1 MAMQSV
7 LRSLQVLE
15 AVAEHQPVRVGELTP
30 LLGLPKS
37 TVQRSLETLAE
48 AGWLRQVDGDLTR
61 WALTSRARSVVLR
74 SGGEDDL
81 REAALPPMQQLR
93 DAAGETAHLFVPT
106 GSYRVVAIERVDS
119 RRNVRTIIPL
129 GTVFPMVAS
138 SAGIAML
145 ARGPDEQVEAAI
157 AEAARAPDAP
167 SSEDL
172 EKAREQAAAVH
183 VKGYSC
189 RMGWDRDVM
198 GIGAAIMNH
207 LGEVAA
213 GVSIAIPLSRF
224 QYSGEAEWGKEVV
237 EAAAAIS
244 RSLGYSGG
252 DQPPAAQ
259 LAGP

>member
-7 LRSLQVLE
+7 LRSLAVLE

-61 WALTSRARSVVLR
+61 WALTSRAQSVVLR
-74 SGGEDDL
+74 SGGEVDL
-81 REAALPPMQQLR
+81 RECALPPMKRLR
-93 DAAGETAHLFVPT
+93 DAAGETTHLFVPT
-106 GSYRVVAIERVDS
+106 GSYQVVVIERVDC
-119 RRNVRTIIPL
+119 RRNVRTVIPL

-145 ARGPDEQVEAAI
+145 AHGRDEQVDAAI
-157 AEAARAPDAP
+157 EQASRSAGAP

-172 EKAREQAAAVH
+172 GKVRDQVAAVH
-183 VKGYSC
+183 TKGYSC
-189 RMGWDRDVM
+189 RLGWDRDVM
-198 GIGAAIMNH
+198 GIGAAIMDH
-207 LGEVAA
+207 RGEVTA
-213 GVSIAIPLSRF
+213 GVSVSIPLSRF
-224 QYSGEAEWGKEVV
+224 QYSNEAEWGRDVM

-244 RSLGYSGG
+244 RSLGYAA
-252 DQPPAAQ
+252 PPS
-259 LAGP
+259 

>member
-7 LRSLQVLE
+7 LRSLLVLE

-74 SGGEDDL
+74 SAGEDDL
-81 REAALPPMQQLR
+81 REAALPSMQQLR
-93 DAAGETAHLFVPT
+93 D
-106 GSYRVVAIERVDS
+106 
-119 RRNVRTIIPL
+119 
-129 GTVFPMVAS
+129 
-138 SAGIAML
+138 
-145 ARGPDEQVEAAI
+145 
-157 AEAARAPDAP
+157 
-167 SSEDL
+167 
-172 EKAREQAAAVH
+172 
-183 VKGYSC
+183 
-189 RMGWDRDVM
+189 
-198 GIGAAIMNH
+198 
-207 LGEVAA
+207 AA

-252 DQPPAAQ
+252 DQPPVRQ
-259 LAGP
+259 LTGP

>member
-7 LRSLQVLE
+7 LRSLAVLE

-61 WALTSRARSVVLR
+61 WALTSRAQSVVLR
-74 SGGEDDL
+74 SGGDADL
-81 REAALPPMQQLR
+81 REYALRPMQRLR
-93 DAAGETAHLFVPT
+93 DVAGETTHLFVPT
-106 GSYRVVAIERVDS
+106 GSYQVVVIERVDC
-119 RRNVRTIIPL
+119 RRNVRTVIPL
-129 GTVFPMVAS
+129 GTVFPMAAS

-145 ARGPDEQVEAAI
+145 AQGPDEQVETAI
-157 AEAARAPDAP
+157 AQAARAPDAP
-167 SSEDL
+167 TSEELDNV
-172 EKAREQAAAVH
+172 RDQVAAVH

-198 GIGAAIMNH
+198 GIGAPIMNH
-207 LGEVAA
+207 RGEVIA
-213 GVSIAIPLSRF
+213 GVSISIPLSRF
-224 QYSGEAEWGKEVV
+224 QYSNEAEWGREVM

-244 RSLGYSGG
+244 RSLGYTPGRQHLGDGG
-252 DQPPAAQ
+252 T
-259 LAGP
+259 AG

>member
-15 AVAEHQPVRVGELTP
+15 AVAEYQPVRVGELTP

-37 TVQRSLETLAE
+37 TIQRSLETLAE
-48 AGWLRQVDGDLTR
+48 AGWLHQVDGDLTR
-61 WALTSRARSVVLR
+61 WALTSRARAVVLR
-74 SGGEDDL
+74 SGGEEDL
-81 REAALPPMQQLR
+81 RETALPPMQQLR
-93 DAAGETAHLFVPT
+93 DAAGETAHLFVPA

-145 ARGPDEQVEAAI
+145 ARGPDGQV
-157 AEAARAPDAP
+157 
-167 SSEDL
+167 
-172 EKAREQAAAVH
+172 AAVH

-198 GIGAAIMNH
+198 GIGAAIID
-207 LGEVAA
+207 GRGGVAA

-224 QYSGEAEWGKEVV
+224 QYSGEAEWGKEVM
-237 EAAAAIS
+237 AAAAIS
-244 RSLGYSGG
+244 RSLGYAGG
-252 DQPPAAQ
+252 DQPPAGQ
-259 LAGP
+259 LTGP